1 MSKAEAWKKIRKIM
15 SGADPKLIFGGHA
28 LEEMA
33 NDSLSTSDVINV
45 LKSASASIKDEPETK
60 NGTVRYRVKTLNYC
74 VVVSFLKNADGL
86 FVVTVWKIKKEK
98 V

>member
-1 MSKAEAWKKIRKIM
+1 MSKAEAWKKVRAIM
-15 SGADPKLIFGGHA
+15 SVADPKVIFGGHA

-33 NDSLSTSDVINV
+33 NDALNTSDVINV
-45 LKSASASIKDEPETK
+45 LKSTSATIKDEPETK
-60 NGTVRYRVKTLNYC
+60 NGTVRYRVKTINYC
-74 VVVSFLKNADGL
+74 VVVSFSKNADGL

>member
-1 MSKAEAWKKIRKIM
+1 MSD
-15 SGADPKLIFGGHA
+15 ADPKLLFGGHA
-28 LEEMA
+28 LDEMK

-45 LKSASASIKDEPETK
+45 LKSTSACIKDEPEPK

-74 VVVSFLKNADGL
+74 VVVSFSKSADGL
-86 FVVTVWKIKKEK
+86 FVVTVRKIKKEK